1 MMVRLGKT
9 LRNFALAGLCA
20 AFALPTSAAEK
31 VSFNMSWLPQGSQS
45 GFLVANAKGFYSD
58 VGLDVTIFQGYGGQ
72 RTVNEIAQGMFDFG
86 YGDPLSVFLNRV
98 NGGNTLYISAIS
110 NSNAGAICYLKGDRE
125 LTLAD
130 LSGKSIGAGA
140 TSVMQNVIPIWL
152 ELNKLP
158 RNHLKI
164 LRVAPGVVNTS
175 LLEGKI
181 DLADC
186 WEGNS
191 LPLLVE
197 QAGQAG
203 KTIGVIRYRDSG
215 YDTYGGGIVTSEEL
229 LKKRPNI
236 AGKFIEASFKG
247 FDAAFAAP
255 EEAADLILKQYPTLQ
270 KNILVAQIKE
280 VAIIFDRKEQAPGV
294 KRGDIRQDR
303 IEESLVLFRKM
314 FNGGEN
320 IKPAEIYRN
329 IDR

>member
-1 MMVRLGKT
+1 MTVQSRKT
-9 LRNFALAGLCA
+9 LRSFVLATFFWVFAS
-20 AFALPTSAAEK
+20 PISASEK
-31 VSFNMSWLPQGSQS
+31 VTFNMSWLPQGSQS

-58 VGLDVTIFQGYGGQ
+58 VGLEVTIYQGYGGQ
-72 RTVNEIAQGMFDFG
+72 RTVNEVAQGMFDFG

-110 NSNAGAICYLKGDRE
+110 NSNAGAICYLKGDRD

-130 LSGKSIGAGA
+130 LAGKSVGAGA

-158 RNHLKI
+158 RNYLKV
-164 LRVAPGVVNTS
+164 LRVSPGVVNTS

-197 QAGQAG
+197 QAAQAG
-203 KTIGVIRYRDSG
+203 KKIGVIRYRESG
-215 YDTYGGGIVTSEEL
+215 YDTYGGGIVASEEF
-229 LKKRPNI
+229 LKKRPQI

-255 EEAADLILKQYPTLQ
+255 DEAADLILKQYPTLQ
-270 KNILVAQIKE
+270 KSILIAQIKE
-280 VAIIFDRKEQAPGV
+280 VAAIFDRKQLALDMN
-294 KRGDIRQDR
+294 RGDIQPSR
-303 IEESLVLFRKM
+303 IQESLILFRRM
-314 FNGGEN
+314 FNTGEN
-320 IKPAEIYRN
+320 IKPSDIYRN
-329 IDR
+329 IER